1 MAPLKIHGIAM
12 STCTGRVMATAF
24 EKDAP
29 FELQPV
35 DLFSGAHKKPDFL
48 ALQPFGVI
56 PVLQDENLTIFE
68 SRAIARYI
76 ANKYEGQGTPLY
88 GETLQDKA
96 KVDQWLEVESQNYN
110 PPISTIVGQLVFR
123 PMRGEPTE
131 ESVVSDNI
139 AKLEKVL
146 DIYEEHLAKNEYLA
160 GDFFSLA
167 DLSHL
172 PYTHYLINLAKKGD
186 VITSRKHVNA
196 WWEKISSRP
205 SWQEVIQLASKK

>member
-1 MAPLKIHGIAM
+1 MAPLKVYGLAM
-12 STCTGRVMATAF
+12 STCTGRVLATAI
-24 EKDAP
+24 EKCAP
-29 FELQPV
+29 FEIEPV
-35 DLFSGAHKKPDFL
+35 DLFSGAHKKPEFL

-56 PVLQDENLTIFE
+56 PVLKDEDLTIFE

-76 ANKYEGQGTPLY
+76 ATKYEGEGTPLY
-88 GETLQDKA
+88 GKNLQEKA
-96 KVDQWLEVESQNYN
+96 KVEQWLEVETQNYN
-110 PPISTIVGQLVFR
+110 PPISTIVGQIVFL
-123 PMRGEPTE
+123 PKRGVPTNE
-131 ESVVSDNI
+131 EVVKENI

-146 DIYEEHLAKNEYLA
+146 DIYEEHLSKNEYLA

-172 PYTHYLINLAKKGD
+172 PYTHYLINIANKGE

-205 SWQEVIQLASKK
+205 SWKQVLELASK